1 LHGKA
6 GASAVALRA
15 AFHREFERLYT
26 LPFSTGL
33 GVSEIGT
40 FSAHCV

>member
-6 GASAVALRA
+6 GASAVTLRA
-15 AFHREFERLYT
+15 AFHHALDRLYA
-26 LPFSTGL
+26 LPFSTGP